1 MVESYMNFPHLE
13 SAELTDM
20 GRRRR
25 NNEDAV
31 LRLSEHGL
39 FCVADG
45 MGGAAAGELASQAA
59 VNALRR
65 GFLELPV
72 EAPAYPGLNTRVRLT
87 SHLLDEASRWI
98 RGRAEE
104 MGVSGTGTTA
114 VVLLFDAWHP
124 TQGVCLHAG
133 DSRVYVYRDGR
144 FKQVTRDHSVAAAA
158 GVSDEK
164 SLPAF
169 FRGVVTRA
177 VGLDEHVDLELTPV
191 EVHPGDLFLLCSD
204 GLTKMLTDAA
214 IAKLLKKQLGTT
226 GLDTLVQ
233 HLVDAANA
241 AGGEDNVSVVLV
253 RVADIL
259 PLARGGA
266 PEAVAPGTSTVI
278 LTSETDGAPNTPH
291 APAGEPRTP
300 ITARR
305 STAGEGFSGRTPVSA
320 PAGED
325 APTPVTAHDLR
336 SGRND
341 AEKDAGTGG
350 WNLLLRAIFGKRRP
364 SAAK

>member
-1 MVESYMNFPHLE
+1 MNFPHLE
-13 SAELTDM
+13 SAERTDT

-31 LRLSEHGL
+31 LRLAEHGL

-59 VNALRR
+59 INALRR
-65 GFLELPV
+65 GFLELPAEV
-72 EAPAYPGLNTRVRLT
+72 PAYPGLNTRIRLT

-98 RGRAEE
+98 RGRADE
-104 MGVSGTGTTA
+104 MGVSGTGTTV

-124 TQGVCLHAG
+124 SQGVCLHAG
-133 DSRVYVYRDGR
+133 DSRVYVYRDGH

-177 VGLDEHVDLELTPV
+177 VGLDEHVDLEITPV

-204 GLTKMLTDAA
+204 GLTKMLADAA
-214 IAKLLKKQLGTT
+214 IAKLLKKQSGTPDFD
-226 GLDTLVQ
+226 GLAQD
-233 HLVDAANA
+233 LVDAANA

-253 RVADIL
+253 RVADTL
-259 PLARGGA
+259 PPTRGGA
-266 PEAVAPGTSTVI
+266 PEVVAPGSSTVI
-278 LTSETDGAPNTPH
+278 LTSGTDGTSSHRHA
-291 APAGEPRTP
+291 APASSEPRTP
-300 ITARR
+300 ITARS
-305 STAGEGFSGRTPVSA
+305 STAGEGFSGCTPVSA
-320 PAGED
+320 SASED
-325 APTPVTAHDLR
+325 SPTPVTAHDPR
-336 SGRND
+336 AGRND
-341 AEKDAGTGG
+341 TAKKDAGTGG
-350 WNLLLRAIFGKRRP
+350 WHLLLRAIFGKRPP

>member
-1 MVESYMNFPHLE
+1 MNFPHLE
-13 SAELTDM
+13 SAERTDT

-59 VNALRR
+59 VNTLRR
-65 GFLELPV
+65 GFLELPA
-72 EAPAYPGLNTRVRLT
+72 EAPAYPGLNTRIRLT

-104 MGVSGTGTTA
+104 MGVSGTGTTV

-124 TQGVCLHAG
+124 SQGVCLHAG
-133 DSRVYVYRDGR
+133 DSRVYVYRDDH

-158 GVSDEK
+158 GVSDEM

-177 VGLDEHVDLELTPV
+177 VGLDEHVDLEITPV

-214 IAKLLKKQLGTT
+214 IAKLLKKQAGAADFD
-226 GLDTLVQ
+226 GLAQ

-253 RVADIL
+253 RVADTL
-259 PLARGGA
+259 PQDRRGTPA
-266 PEAVAPGTSTVI
+266 AAVPGMSTVI
-278 LTSETDGAPNTPH
+278 LTSGSDGVPNSWHTP
-291 APAGEPRTP
+291 ANEPRTP

-305 STAGEGFSGRTPVSA
+305 PTAGEGFSGCTPVSA
-320 PAGED
+320 PASD
-325 APTPVTAHDLR
+325 DPPTPVTAQGPQAGLN
-336 SGRND
+336 GG
-341 AEKDAGTGG
+341 AKDARVSG
-350 WNLLLRAIFGKRRP
+350 WHLLLRAMFGKRPP